1 MASSLSGASALGIFD
16 NVIDYAGHCQRCV
29 DDGNSFSC
37 AICDQRPAGVIVPTK
52 GCSAGQVQWNENGVD
67 KCGSLDEYNDFVARA
82 SGSGTKTPA
91 KTTGGGGFVKP
102 TVPVTPGVAVEDGVD
117 WKPLA
122 AMAVLAAAVVT
133 IIVRKRNRGMTS
145 NSHGY
150 DEDC

>member
-67 KCGSLDEYNDFVARA
+67 KCGSLDEYNAFVARA

-91 KTTGGGGFVKP
+91 KTTGGGGFVKQIGRASCRER
-102 TVPVTPGVAVEDGVD
+102 V
-117 WKPLA
+117 
-122 AMAVLAAAVVT
+122 
-133 IIVRKRNRGMTS
+133 
-145 NSHGY
+145 
-150 DEDC
+150 